1 MTPLPLLPGDPP
13 DVGAFRLTARLGAG
27 GMGRVYLGLGSDGRQ
42 VAVKLIRP
50 EYADDPAYRRRF
62 AREAAAAARVTGPG
76 VARVLAADPAGP
88 VPYLVTEYV
97 PGPTLAEQVE
107 RGGPL
112 HGAALEHVAAG
123 IAHGLAAVHAA
134 GVVHRDLKPANV
146 VLAPDGPRI
155 LDFGIARPQDASTRH
170 TETGLLVGS
179 VGWMAPEVLR
189 QLPVTAAADVFAW
202 GALVAYAGTGRRPFG
217 DGPDVAVAHRV
228 LTGPPPDL
236 GGLPPRL
243 AGLAAAALSPDPAAR
258 PPAAGLAA
266 SLSGPARADA
276 ATRVP
281 MTTLHVAVPPP
292 TRVDHVP
299 VPAHPGLAH
308 SVPPQPVAAR
318 PGRVRSTAVA
328 PAPGTGRRPPRR
340 WPWVLAGAA
349 GALTLAAAL
358 APRDDAPPPRAGTT
372 ATPTPRATSK
382 PTSTPAPSRTQRPV
396 VTPTRPARAGVL
408 VAAALAP
415 VQDGDLVFRITDLR
429 CGLRFVGSGPRA
441 YDLPPGREACTAAVV
456 VRNVGDGDHIPG
468 PQYLLDRRGRPYP
481 SNGLLNPATGR
492 PALELRTLR
501 PGDELRSALVWEVP
515 PGLRPTEISVR
526 GDLVFSLGTR
536 RRLG

>member
-1 MTPLPLLPGDPP
+1 
-13 DVGAFRLTARLGAG
+13 
-27 GMGRVYLGLGSDGRQ
+27 
-42 VAVKLIRP
+42 
-50 EYADDPAYRRRF
+50 
-62 AREAAAAARVTGPG
+62 VTGPG

-112 HGAALEHVAAG
+112 HGAALEHLAAG
-123 IAHGLAAVHAA
+123 IARGLAAVHAA

-155 LDFGIARPQDASTRH
+155 LDFGIARPQDAATRH

-243 AGLAAAALSPDPAAR
+243 AGLAAAALAPDPAAR

-266 SLSGPARADA
+266 SLSGPARPGPGTPVPGT
-276 ATRVP
+276 TR
-281 MTTLHVAVPPP
+281 HVAAPPP
-292 TRVDHVP
+292 TRLDHAP
-299 VPAHPGLAH
+299 VPAQPMAAQPMAAQPLAR
-308 SVPPQPVAAR
+308 QGALR
-318 PGRVRSTAVA
+318 PTAVA
-328 PAPGTGRRPPRR
+328 PASRGRRPRR

-358 APRDDAPPPRAGTT
+358 APRDDVAPPRAGTT
-372 ATPTPRATSK
+372 AAPAPRATTK
-382 PTSTPAPSRTQRPV
+382 PTPSRTQRPV
-396 VTPTRPARAGVL
+396 VTPTRPSRAGVL

-456 VRNVGDGDHIPG
+456 VRNVGDRDHIPG
-468 PQYLLDRRGRPYP
+468 PQYLRDRRGRDYG
-481 SNGLLNPATGR
+481 SNGFLTPATGR
-492 PALELRTLR
+492 PALELQSLR
-501 PGDELRSALVWEVP
+501 PGEQLRSALVWEVP
-515 PGLRPTEISVR
+515 PGLRPVEVRVR
-526 GDLVFSLGTR
+526 GDLVFSLGTSR
-536 RRLG
+536 RVG